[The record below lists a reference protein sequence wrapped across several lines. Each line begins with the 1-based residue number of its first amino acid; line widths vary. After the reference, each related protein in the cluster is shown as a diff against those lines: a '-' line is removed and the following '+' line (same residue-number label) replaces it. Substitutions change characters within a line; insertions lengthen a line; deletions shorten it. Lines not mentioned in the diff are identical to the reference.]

1 MSSEKSVNSIGNTLK
16 VALGL
21 CVVCS
26 IVISTTAVML
36 RPMQQAN
43 MLLDRNK
50 NILIAAGLF
59 DPASNTNAD
68 VERLFEQ
75 FTPRLV
81 ELDSGNYLDA
91 DQMAQRGIDLA
102 TFDEQRARNDQAL
115 SRSLSS
121 SEDVASIRRRV
132 NYATV
137 FVIEDEQGEGY
148 ETIVIPVSGYGLWG
162 IMYGYLALEGD
173 GNTVRGI
180 GFYDH
185 QETPGLGGEINNPRW
200 VGQWPGKEIFDSN
213 NEVAFRVVKGG
224 GEGPHQVDG
233 LAGATLTARG
243 VENMIRFWLGD
254 LGFGPF
260 LDNQVRG

>member
-1 MSSEKSVNSIGNTLK
+1 MSSRKSVNSIGNTIK

-59 DPASNTNAD
+59 DPRTNTNAD
-68 VERLFEQ
+68 VESMFEQ
-75 FTPRLV
+75 FTPRMVDLNA
-81 ELDSGNYLDA
+81 GRYLSESD
-91 DQMAQRGIDLA
+91 MAEKGIDPS
-102 TFDEQRARNDQAL
+102 TYDEQRARNDSAF
-115 SRSLSS
+115 SRSLSG
-121 SEDVASIRRRV
+121 SEDIASIRRRV

-137 FVIEDEQGEGY
+137 FVIEAEDGGY
-148 ETIVIPVSGYGLWG
+148 ETLVVPVSGYGLWG

-173 GNTVRGI
+173 GNTIRGI

-200 VGQWPGKEIFDSN
+200 LAQWPGQEIYDDQN
-213 NEVAFRVVKGG
+213 AVAFRVVKGG
-224 GEGPHQVDG
+224 GEGIHEIDG

-243 VENMIRFWLGD
+243 VENTIRFWLGE

-260 LDNQVRG
+260 IDNEIRG

>member
-1 MSSEKSVNSIGNTLK
+1 MSSRKSVNSIGNTIK

-50 NILIAAGLF
+50 NILIAAGIF
-59 DPASNTNAD
+59 DASVHSNAD
-68 VERLFEQ
+68 VEEMFAQ
-75 FTPRLV
+75 FTPRMV
-81 ELDSGNYLDA
+81 DISAGRYMDDE
-91 DQMAQRGIDLA
+91 QMAALGIDPS
-102 TFDEQRARNDQAL
+102 TYDEQRARNMPAFSRGL
-115 SRSLSS
+115 SRS
-121 SEDVASIRRRV
+121 EDIASIRRRV
-132 NYATV
+132 DYATV
-137 FVIEDEQGEGY
+137 FVIEAEDGQGY
-148 ETIVIPVSGYGLWG
+148 ETIVIPVMGYGLWG

-200 VGQWPGKEIFDSN
+200 LAQWPGQRIFDEDDN
-213 NEVAFRVVKGG
+213 VAFRVVQGG
-224 GEGPHQVDG
+224 GEGDYEIDG

-243 VENMIRFWLGD
+243 VESTIHFWLGD
-254 LGFGPF
+254 MGFGPF
-260 LDNQVRG
+260 IENEVRG